1 MGRKPAELKTPTD
14 SIELC
19 ALLGNPGRRYA
30 KTRHNAAWL
39 LADIVWG
46 PGLTWRDKFHGAVGE
61 IEACTLLRPMTMMNE
76 SGRAVRAAVDFF
88 KLDSSRVVVVYDD
101 VETPLGTL
109 QLAYSTGHRGHNG
122 CRSVLQH
129 LGNQPLWQ
137 LRIGIGRPAAVV
149 PVAQWVLS
157 PFTEYEYA
165 VVESSC
171 RSASVAVSQVLK
183 QPKQGSLT

>member
-14 SIELC
+14 SIALC

-39 LADIVWG
+39 FADVVWG
-46 PGLTWRDKFHGAVGE
+46 ATLSWRDKFHGAVCE
-61 IEACTLLRPMTMMNE
+61 TPSCTLLRPMTMMND

-88 KLDSSRVVVVYDD
+88 KLDRSQVMVVYDD

-149 PVAQWVLS
+149 PVAQWILS
-157 PFTEYEYA
+157 PFTEYESA
-165 VVESSC
+165 ALESSY
-171 RSASVAVSQVLK
+171 RSAATAIARLLK
-183 QPKQGSLT
+183 QPKQGPLT